1 MNDEKEFRVH
11 YSQLHFSAVVNSG
24 VACGMSLRNKRNL
37 ALLWRGALAGALG
50 GPLCL
55 LGVAL
60 VEKLR
65 LGYVSYGGALEI
77 LAIPTF
83 LLVGAVYGTVVA
95 LILWILTLRNV
106 YPPAVIRAMLG
117 ALVPLLF
124 VTILN
129 VARSG
134 ENTGITPPTLMEA
147 AANAVIYCTAF
158 GALPGLA
165 ARPKEK

>member
-1 MNDEKEFRVH
+1 MI
-11 YSQLHFSAVVNSG
+11 A
-24 VACGMSLRNKRNL
+24 RNKRNA

-65 LGYVSYGGALEI
+65 LGYVSYGGVLEI
-77 LAIPTF
+77 LAVPTF

-95 LILWILTLRNV
+95 LVLWILALRDV
-106 YPPAVIRAMLG
+106 YPPAFVRAILG
-117 ALVPLLF
+117 ASIPFLF

-134 ENTGITPPTLMEA
+134 QNTGLYPPTPMEA
-147 AANAVIYCTAF
+147 FANAVIYCTAF

-165 ARPKEK
+165 ARPKNK